1 MRVAPAERGTALLT
15 VLLLVAVIATI
26 SATALDRIGIATR
39 LAVNVSGVA
48 QGRAWLATAELL
60 ALTRIEDLLGSNSAQ
75 TTLAGNWLGVERSM
89 ALPTGGIA
97 RVTVRD
103 GANCFNLNS
112 LAEGRP
118 DGSLVARPQ
127 AVKQFVALM
136 TLLGIEAGK
145 ADRIAN
151 SAADYID
158 SDSVPAPG
166 GAEDGGQIGGGSSLS
181 ANQMMAD
188 QSELRSV
195 RNVDGRDYQLLRR
208 WICALPT
215 TDLSPLNVNT
225 LLPEQAPLLAMLGP
239 GVLDLNL
246 ARAQLAGR
254 PADGFGS
261 VLEFWDTSPFAGH
274 SLPDE
279 ATRQV
284 QVKSRFFAVEAV
296 VEVDQVTVAE
306 SALIDATTT
315 PARIVRRQWG
325 EAS

>member
-1 MRVAPAERGTALLT
+1 MKVERAERGTALLT

-75 TTLAGNWLGVERSM
+75 TTLAGNWMGVERSI
-89 ALPTGGIA
+89 ALPTGGMA

-112 LAEGRP
+112 LAEKRP
-118 DGSLVARPQ
+118 DGSSFARPQ

-136 TLLGIEAGK
+136 TLLGIDSGK

-151 SAADYID
+151 SAADYVD

-166 GAEDGGQIGGGSSLS
+166 GAEDGGASGGGSTVP

-188 QSELRSV
+188 SSELRSV

-215 TDLSPLNVNT
+215 SDLSPLNVNT

-239 GVLDLNL
+239 GALDIAI

-254 PADGFGS
+254 PADGYGS
-261 VLEFWDTSPFAGH
+261 VLEFWDTAPFAGL
-274 SLPDE
+274 SLPEE

-284 QVKSRFFAVEAV
+284 QVKSRYFTLEAAVEFG
-296 VEVDQVTVAE
+296 QVTVVE

>member
-1 MRVAPAERGTALLT
+1 MKVRQSERGTALLT

-60 ALTRIEDLLGSNSAQ
+60 ALTRIEDLLGSDRAQ
-75 TTLAGNWLGVERSM
+75 TTLAGNWMGVERSI
-89 ALPTGGIA
+89 ALPTGGMA

-112 LAEGRP
+112 LAEKRL
-118 DGSLVARPQ
+118 DGTSVARPQ
-127 AVKQFVALM
+127 AVRQFAALM
-136 TLLGIEAGK
+136 TLLGIDPGK

-151 SAADYID
+151 SAADHID
-158 SDSVPAPG
+158 SDSTPLPG
-166 GAEDGGQIGGGSSLS
+166 GAEDGGATAFP

-188 QSELRSV
+188 ASELRSV

-215 TDLSPLNVNT
+215 ADLSPLNVNT

-239 GVLDLNL
+239 GVIDLNR
-246 ARAQLAGR
+246 ARAQIAAR
-254 PADGFGS
+254 PASGYRS
-261 VLEFWDTSPFAGH
+261 VLDFWDTAPFAGL
-274 SLPDE
+274 SLPQE

-284 QVKSRFFAVEAV
+284 QVKSRYFALEAA
-296 VEVDQVTVAE
+296 VDVNQVTVE
-306 SALIDATTT
+306 ETALIDASAV

-325 EAS
+325 EAG

>member
-48 QGRAWLATAELL
+48 QGRAWLGTAEFL
-60 ALTRIEDLLGSNSAQ
+60 ALTRIEDLLASNFAQ
-75 TTLAGNWLGVERSM
+75 TTLAGNWMGVERSF
-89 ALPTGGIA
+89 ALPSGGMA
-97 RVTVRD
+97 RVTVKD

-112 LAEGRP
+112 LAERRP
-118 DGSLVARPQ
+118 DGSSVARVGG
-127 AVKQFVALM
+127 VKQFVALM
-136 TLLGIEAGK
+136 TLLGIGSGK
-145 ADRIAN
+145 AEQIAN

-158 SDSVPAPG
+158 SDSTPLPY
-166 GAEDGGQIGGGSSLS
+166 GAEDGGQADGRASIA
-181 ANQMMAD
+181 ANQPMAD
-188 QSELRSV
+188 ASELRSV
-195 RNVDGRDYQLLRR
+195 RHVDGRDYQLLRR

-215 TDLSPLNVNT
+215 SDLSPLNVNT

-246 ARAQLAGR
+246 ARAQLASR
-254 PADGFGS
+254 PTDGYGS
-261 VLEFWDTSPFAGH
+261 VLEFWDTAPFAGL
-274 SLPDE
+274 SLPAE
-279 ATRQV
+279 AARQV
-284 QVKSRFFAVEAV
+284 QVRSRFFNLEATV
-296 VEVDQVTVAE
+296 YAGQVTVAE
-306 SALIDATTT
+306 TALIDATTN